1 MRAPARLLILEIMI
15 AFHLIDL
22 ALRFVSL
29 DRVLHF
35 VVRSRPS
42 RPESITP
49 APEVVERVVQRAIQL
64 TRRFD
69 LRARLDCL
77 PRALATFWVLGR
89 QGYPV
94 RFLMGVKKKP
104 FGAHAW
110 VMHGGRV
117 ITDYAKE
124 HEEYQVVFT
133 TGS

>member
-1 MRAPARLLILEIMI
+1 MRAPARFLILEIMV

-29 DRVLHF
+29 DRVLQF
-35 VVRSRPS
+35 VARSRPS
-42 RPESITP
+42 RPDSVTP
-49 APEVVERVVQRAIQL
+49 APEEVEHVVQKAIHL
-64 TRRFD
+64 IRRFD
-69 LRARLDCL
+69 VRSRLDCL

-110 VMHGGRV
+110 VTHGGRV

-124 HEEYQVVFT
+124 HEEYQVVFAA
-133 TGS
+133 GN